1 MTNFALE
8 FQEFL
13 STVRFG
19 NPGAFW
25 LALAPAL
32 FAIGNRGQARRD
44 RSRLAALGRPGAIA
58 ALRTGTDPRPGITRL
73 FVALAWLALVIAFA
87 RPSWGE
93 ADERGVAVGRD
104 IVIAVDFSRSMWA
117 EDMADRKYPGR
128 WQAAIATA
136 RGLVA
141 ELRGRGGHRVA
152 VVVFAARPTTIV
164 PLTTDYDHV
173 DFRLEEL
180 DATTPPAEIRPADD
194 AAVSGTRIGAALAA
208 AVAAHD
214 PRFPGFREVVL
225 LTDGDDPAGDEEW
238 RSGIRQARRAAIAV
252 HVVALGDPAEE
263 SFIFHRG
270 VPLESPGPAGVPVP
284 VQTRLHEDVAEA
296 IASETGGRLFPGRR
310 ERPDAQD
317 LYRQAIEPG
326 GVRELDDERLPQPPD
341 RSAPFVGGALVFLA
355 LAWWRTR

>member
-25 LALAPAL
+25 LALAPA
-32 FAIGNRGQARRD
+32 FYAIGNRGQTRRD

-58 ALRTGTDPRPGITRL
+58 ALRTGTDSRPGIARL

-87 RPSWGE
+87 RPYWGE

-104 IVIAVDFSRSMWA
+104 IVIAIDFSRSMWA
-117 EDMADRKYPGR
+117 EDMADRERPAR

-173 DFRLEEL
+173 DFRLDEL

-208 AVAAHD
+208 AIAAHD
-214 PRFPGFREVVL
+214 PRFSGFQEIVL

-238 RSGIRQARRAAIAV
+238 RTAIPALRRGAIPV
-252 HVVALGDPAEE
+252 HVVAIGDPIDE

-270 VPLESPGPAGVPVP
+270 VPLESPDKAGVPVP

-296 IASETGGRLFPGRR
+296 IATGTGGKLFATRR
-310 ERPDAQD
+310 ETADARDIFQ
-317 LYRQAIEPG
+317 RAIKPG
-326 GVRELDDERLPQPPD
+326 GVRELDDERLPQPRD
-341 RSAPFVGGALVFLA
+341 RSAPFVGGALVFLT